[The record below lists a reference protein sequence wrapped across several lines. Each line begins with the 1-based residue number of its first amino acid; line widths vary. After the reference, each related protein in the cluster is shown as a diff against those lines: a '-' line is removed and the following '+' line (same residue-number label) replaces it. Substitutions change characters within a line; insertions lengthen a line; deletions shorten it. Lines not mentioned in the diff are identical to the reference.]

1 MIGSFGGS
9 VMRQRVQYSPSSEKQ
24 APDADKQPEEVV
36 WGKTPAGE
44 GKASF
49 LVRYY
54 LLTGFT
60 LSPSA
65 RSVPRPY
72 DI

>member
-9 VMRQRVQYSPSSEKQ
+9 VMRQRVQYSEKQ

-49 LVRYY
+49 LVR
-54 LLTGFT
+54 
-60 LSPSA
+60 
-65 RSVPRPY
+65 
-72 DI
+72 